1 MDEDKAVTATRLA
14 ALEYLIANL
23 TATIYGLLS
32 LPSPQIA
39 KIHEAQIERIRATP
53 FPVAKDPIISDF
65 VSAEIEDVVARVQ
78 KMTEGL
84 VNEARRRKSDP

>member
-1 MDEDKAVTATRLA
+1 MDEEKAVTATRLA

-32 LPSPQIA
+32 LPTPQME
-39 KIHEAQIERIRATP
+39 KIHEAQLERLRATP
-53 FPVAKDPIISDF
+53 FPVAHDPIISDF

-78 KMTEGL
+78 RMTEAL
-84 VNEARRRKSDP
+84 VNEARRRKSEP